1 MIYLVTHQ
9 SELFETSNYKIISVE
24 ESLQMLS
31 KAELLQYDSETT
43 GLDPHICQIRLIQF
57 GSDKYDF
64 QIVVD
69 VESIPIFYYK
79 EVLESK
85 ILIGHNIKFDLK
97 FLYSVNIIPKR
108 VYDTMIM
115 EQLLHLGHKYD
126 FGYFSLKETL
136 WRRLSV
142 SMSKEVR
149 ETITTARL
157 NDSIIIYSAKD
168 ILYIEKLASSIK
180 KDLKEKGLLTA
191 CQFECDAIPV
201 MAYLEWCGI
210 KLDENKWKA
219 KMDNDLKR
227 LNVATKALND
237 FVESNPLYESYTET
251 PKYYDLFEE
260 VDFSP
265 KCIINWKSSKQ
276 VVPFVKML
284 GFNTLTYDRK
294 ARKFKDSV
302 ESKVLST
309 QKGIND
315 VFLKLY
321 LEFKGA
327 DKVVDSFGQVFI
339 DSINPITG
347 RLHTDYHQLGTAS
360 GRMSCGGSD
369 NSDIA
374 LYRKLPKGS
383 CKNLNH
389 QQLPSDHETRSSF
402 VSESGNLLC
411 SCDYSA
417 LESRLGADIYDEKAM
432 LKEYIEGSGDIH
444 SLAAKSCFPEE
455 LEGIEIKDIK
465 KLRPDLRKKAK
476 APEFSVQFGGGA
488 KSISE
493 SLSITLEEAQMIE
506 NNFYKTF
513 CGIKTFKEKGGKFVR
528 QNGYIIMCH
537 TTGHKM
543 FWQGFERWK
552 EEEARYRE
560 DKNFWNEYREL
571 KEKNP
576 EHPLVLEVKKHFA
589 TVSKQERLALNAPTQ
604 GSGAIII
611 KEAAVR
617 LYNWILENNYFNKV
631 KIVNITHDEINV
643 EFPEELKDFFP
654 EFLANLM
661 KESAAKFYT
670 KLEYPAEP
678 AVGDHWIH

>member
-9 SELFETSNYKIISVE
+9 SELFETSNYKIISIE

-69 VESIPIFYYK
+69 VESISIFYYK
-79 EVLESK
+79 EILESK

-97 FLYSVNIIPKR
+97 FLYSVDIIPKK

-168 ILYIEKLASSIK
+168 VLYIEKLASSIK

-191 CQFECDAIPV
+191 CQFECDVIPV

-339 DSINPITG
+339 NSINPITN

-402 VSESGNLLC
+402 VSENGNLFC

-493 SLSITLEEAQMIE
+493 SLSISLEEAQMIE

-552 EEEARYRE
+552 EEEDRYRE

>member
-1 MIYLVTHQ
+1 MIYLVTQ
-9 SELFETSNYKIISVE
+9 QAELFDSSNYKIISIE

-31 KAELLQYDSETT
+31 KANLLQYDSETT
-43 GLDPHICQIRLIQF
+43 GLDPHICQLRLIQF

-64 QIVVD
+64 QMVVD
-69 VESIPIFYYK
+69 VESVPVFYYK
-79 EVLESK
+79 EILETK
-85 ILIGHNIKFDLK
+85 TLIGHNLKFDLK
-97 FLYSVNIIPKR
+97 FLYSVGIIPRK

-115 EQLLHLGHKYD
+115 EQLVFLGHKYD
-126 FGYFSLKETL
+126 GGHYSLKNTL
-136 WRRLSV
+136 WRRLNV

-149 ETITTARL
+149 DTITTARL

-168 ILYIEKLASSIK
+168 VLYIEKLAASIK
-180 KDLKEKGLLTA
+180 KDLEDKGLLTA
-191 CQFECDAIPV
+191 CQFECDTVPV

-210 KLDENKWKA
+210 KLDENKWRA
-219 KMDNDLKR
+219 KMDNDLIR
-227 LNVATKALND
+227 LNAATKALNE
-237 FVESNPLYESYTET
+237 FVESNPLYEAYTEI

-265 KCIINWKSSKQ
+265 KCTINWKSSKQ
-276 VVPFVKML
+276 VIPFVKML
-284 GFNTLTYDRK
+284 GFETLVYDRK
-294 ARKFKDSV
+294 ARRFKDSV

-374 LYRKLPKGS
+374 LYKKLPKGS

-402 VSESGNLLC
+402 VSEKGNLFC

-444 SLAAKSCFPEE
+444 SLAAKGCFPEE
-455 LEGIEIKDIK
+455 LEGVEVKDVK

-476 APEFSVQFGGGA
+476 APEFD
-488 KSISE
+488 
-493 SLSITLEEAQMIE
+493 
-506 NNFYKTF
+506 
-513 CGIKTFKEKGGKFVR
+513 C
-528 QNGYIIMCH
+528 
-537 TTGHKM
+537 
-543 FWQGFERWK
+543 
-552 EEEARYRE
+552 
-560 DKNFWNEYREL
+560 
-571 KEKNP
+571 
-576 EHPLVLEVKKHFA
+576 
-589 TVSKQERLALNAPTQ
+589 RL
-604 GSGAIII
+604 
-611 KEAAVR
+611 
-617 LYNWILENNYFNKV
+617 
-631 KIVNITHDEINV
+631 
-643 EFPEELKDFFP
+643 
-654 EFLANLM
+654 LA
-661 KESAAKFYT
+661 
-670 KLEYPAEP
+670 
-678 AVGDHWIH
+678 

>member
-1 MIYLVTHQ
+1 MIYLVTQ
-9 SELFETSNYKIISVE
+9 QTELFETSNYKIISIE

-31 KAELLQYDSETT
+31 KANLLQYDSETT
-43 GLDPHICQIRLIQF
+43 GLDPHICQLRLIQF

-64 QIVVD
+64 QMVVD
-69 VESIPIFYYK
+69 VESVPVFYYK
-79 EVLESK
+79 EILETK
-85 ILIGHNIKFDLK
+85 TLIGHNLKFDLK
-97 FLYSVNIIPKR
+97 FLYSVGIIPRK

-115 EQLLHLGHKYD
+115 EQLLYLGYD
-126 FGYFSLKETL
+126 NIPGYFSLKSVID
-136 WRRLSV
+136 RRLNI
-142 SMSKEVR
+142 SMNKEVR

-157 NDSIIIYSAKD
+157 NDSIIIYSAND
-168 ILYIEKLASSIK
+168 VFYIEKLAASIK
-180 KDLKEKGLLTA
+180 KDLEDKGLLTA
-191 CQFECDAIPV
+191 CQFECDVVPV

-210 KLDENKWKA
+210 KLDENKWRA
-219 KMDNDLKR
+219 KMANDLIR
-227 LNVATKALND
+227 LDNATKALNE
-237 FVESNPLYESYTET
+237 FVESNPLYKSYTEI
-251 PKYYDLFEE
+251 PRYYDLFEE

-265 KCIINWKSSKQ
+265 KCTINWKSSKQ
-276 VVPFVKML
+276 VIPFVKML
-284 GFNTLTYDRK
+284 GFNTWVYDRLT
-294 ARKFKDSV
+294 RKWKDSV
-302 ESKVLST
+302 QANVLEP

-315 VFLKLY
+315 LFLKLY

-327 DKVVDSFGQVFI
+327 DIVVNNFGEVYI
-339 DSINPITG
+339 NSINPITN
-347 RLHTDYHQLGTAS
+347 RLHTTYRQLGTVS
-360 GRMSCGGSD
+360 GRMSCGGGD
-369 NSDIA
+369 NNELA
-374 LYRKLPKGS
+374 RYKGLPKGS
-383 CKNLNH
+383 CKDSNH

-402 VSESGNLLC
+402 VSEKGNLFC

-476 APEFSVQFGGGA
+476 APEFSAQFGGGA
-488 KSISE
+488 DAISKSLAISM
-493 SLSITLEEAQMIE
+493 EEAKKIE
-506 NNFYKTF
+506 DNFYNTF
-513 CGIKTFKEKGGKFVR
+513 TGLKTFKAKGGAFVKK
-528 QNGYIIMCH
+528 NGYIIMCH

-543 FWQGFERWK
+543 FWQGFERWWDW
-552 EEEARYRE
+552 E
-560 DKNFWNEYREL
+560 DSHKGNKAFWDEYKRL
-571 KEKNP
+571 KEKDK

-589 TVSKQERLALNAPTQ
+589 EIAKQERLALNAPTQ

-611 KEAAVR
+611 KEAATR
-617 LYNWILENNYFNKV
+617 LYNWILDNGYFNKV
-631 KIVNITHDEINV
+631 KIVNITHDEINA

>member
-1 MIYLVTHQ
+1 
-9 SELFETSNYKIISVE
+9 
-24 ESLQMLS
+24 
-31 KAELLQYDSETT
+31 
-43 GLDPHICQIRLIQF
+43 
-57 GSDKYDF
+57 
-64 QIVVD
+64 
-69 VESIPIFYYK
+69 
-79 EVLESK
+79 
-85 ILIGHNIKFDLK
+85 
-97 FLYSVNIIPKR
+97 
-108 VYDTMIM
+108 
-115 EQLLHLGHKYD
+115 
-126 FGYFSLKETL
+126 
-136 WRRLSV
+136 
-142 SMSKEVR
+142 
-149 ETITTARL
+149 
-157 NDSIIIYSAKD
+157 
-168 ILYIEKLASSIK
+168 
-180 KDLKEKGLLTA
+180 
-191 CQFECDAIPV
+191 
-201 MAYLEWCGI
+201 
-210 KLDENKWKA
+210 
-219 KMDNDLKR
+219 
-227 LNVATKALND
+227 
-237 FVESNPLYESYTET
+237 
-251 PKYYDLFEE
+251 
-260 VDFSP
+260 
-265 KCIINWKSSKQ
+265 
-276 VVPFVKML
+276 
-284 GFNTLTYDRK
+284 
-294 ARKFKDSV
+294 
-302 ESKVLST
+302 
-309 QKGIND
+309 
-315 VFLKLY
+315 
-321 LEFKGA
+321 
-327 DKVVDSFGQVFI
+327 
-339 DSINPITG
+339 
-347 RLHTDYHQLGTAS
+347 
-360 GRMSCGGSD
+360 
-369 NSDIA
+369 
-374 LYRKLPKGS
+374 
-383 CKNLNH
+383 
-389 QQLPSDHETRSSF
+389 
-402 VSESGNLLC
+402 
-411 SCDYSA
+411 
-417 LESRLGADIYDEKAM
+417 M

-493 SLSITLEEAQMIE
+493 SLSIPLEEAQMIE

>member
-1 MIYLVTHQ
+1 MIYLVTQQ
-9 SELFETSNYKIISVE
+9 SELFETSNYKVISVE

-69 VESIPIFYYK
+69 VESISIFYYK

-97 FLYSVNIIPKR
+97 FLYSVDIIPKK

-168 ILYIEKLASSIK
+168 VLYIEKLASSIK
-180 KDLKEKGLLTA
+180 KDLKEKELLTA

-227 LNVATKALND
+227 LNIATKALND

-369 NSDIA
+369 NNDIA

-402 VSESGNLLC
+402 VSEKGNLFC
-411 SCDYSA
+411 SCDFSS
-417 LESRLGADIYDEKAM
+417 LESRLGADIYNDKAM
-432 LKEYIEGSGDIH
+432 LLEYIEGSGDMH
-444 SLAAKSCFPEE
+444 SLAAKACFPEE
-455 LEGIEIKDIK
+455 LEEIEVKDVK

-493 SLSITLEEAQMIE
+493 SLAISLEEAQIIE

-571 KEKNP
+571 KEKNS